1 MSNLTRWNPVNEFED
16 LINRYNR
23 YFGLPATNGEREGKD
38 LFRRTDWAPAVDIKE
53 TKEAFV
59 IEAELPGM
67 KKEDVK
73 VTVHDGVLTIQ
84 GERKKEEETGDDKH
98 HRVERVYGSFLRR
111 FTLPDNV
118 DEDSIRARFKEGV
131 LSLTLTKA
139 EPAEP
144 KAIEVAVD

>member
-23 YFGLPATNGEREGKD
+23 QFGLARSNGDRESRD

-53 TKEAFV
+53 TDEAYS

-67 KKEDVK
+67 SKDDIK
-73 VTVHDGVLTIQ
+73 VTVQDGVLSIQ
-84 GERKKEEETGDDKH
+84 GERRQEEETGDRKH
-98 HRVERVYGSFLRR
+98 HRVERVYGSFIRR
-111 FTLPDNV
+111 FTLPENV
-118 DEDSIRARFKEGV
+118 DENSIDANFKDGV

-139 EPAEP
+139 EPAQP
-144 KAIEVAVD
+144 RAIEVNVQ